1 MAWTD
6 DRVDRLRELW
16 GKGLSASQIAAQ
28 LGDGITRNAV
38 IGKAHRL
45 GLEGRPSPIRGG
57 GSGIRVRRRIRKPML
72 PSHPQTVTE
81 AERAIRPRMAEPPPS
96 EPALEIPTAS
106 GRKSSGPLNGPRC
119 MWPIGDPGDAD
130 FHFCS
135 RSARPGRPYC
145 NEHCA
150 VAYINKDR
158 SAA

>member
-6 DRVDRLRELW
+6 DRVDHLRELW
-16 GKGLSASQIAAQ
+16 SKGLSASQIAAR
-28 LGDGITRNAV
+28 LGDGVTRNAV

-57 GSGIRVRRRIRKPML
+57 GSGIRVRRRTRKPLL

-81 AERAIRPRMAEPPPS
+81 AERALRPRIADLSPS

-106 GRKSSGPLNGPRC
+106 IRKGIGRSTGPRC
-119 MWPIGDPGDAD
+119 LWPFGDPGDPD
-130 FHFCS
+130 FRFCGHV
-135 RSARPGRPYC
+135 AHPGRPYC
-145 NEHCA
+145 AEHCA

-158 SAA
+158 TAA

>member
-6 DRVDRLRELW
+6 DRVDRLRDLW

-57 GSGIRVRRRIRKPML
+57 GSGIRVRRRIRKPVL

-81 AERAIRPRMAEPPPS
+81 AERRGRSRLVDQTPS
-96 EPALEIPTAS
+96 EPPLEIPTAS
-106 GRKSSGPLNGPRC
+106 VRKDGAPGKGPRC
-119 MWPIGDPGDAD
+119 LWPIGDPGDPD
-130 FHFCS
+130 FRFCGHT
-135 RSARPGRPYC
+135 ARPGRPYC

-150 VAYINKDR
+150 VAYITKDR
-158 SAA
+158 NAA

>member
-57 GSGIRVRRRIRKPML
+57 GSGIRVRRRIRKPVL

-81 AERAIRPRMAEPPPS
+81 SERPNRTRLADQTPS
-96 EPALEIPTAS
+96 EPPLEIPTAS
-106 GRKSSGPLNGPRC
+106 GRKDGPAGKGPRC
-119 MWPIGDPGDAD
+119 LWPIGDPGDAN
-130 FHFCS
+130 FRFCN
-135 RSARPGRPYC
+135 RPAKPGRPYC
-145 NEHCA
+145 AEHCA
-150 VAYINKDR
+150 VAYITKDR
-158 SAA
+158 NAA